1 MIRWLRDAFGGGTKR
16 EAADAAVGRGMA
28 DVLAALDNVID
39 DDAALGRICAGPG
52 ETMPGETMPGETMPG
67 EPLREPLRAV
77 NPLRA
82 ADRRYL
88 P

>member
-1 MIRWLRDAFGGGTKR
+1 MIRWLRAAFGGGTKR
-16 EAADAAVGRGMA
+16 AAADAAVGRGMA

-39 DDAALGRICAGPG
+39 DDAALGRICADPD
-52 ETMPGETMPGETMPG
+52 ETMLGETMPG
-67 EPLREPLRAV
+67 EPLREPVRAV
-77 NPLRA
+77 KPRRA

>member
-16 EAADAAVGRGMA
+16 EAADAAVSRGMA

-39 DDAALGRICAGPG
+39 DDAALGRICAGA
-52 ETMPGETMPGETMPG
+52 GETMPG

>member
-52 ETMPGETMPGETMPG
+52 E
-67 EPLREPLRAV
+67 PLCEPLRAV

>member
-16 EAADAAVGRGMA
+16 EAADAAVSRGMA

-39 DDAALGRICAGPG
+39 DDAALGRICPG
-52 ETMPGETMPGETMPG
+52 LGETMPG
-67 EPLREPLRAV
+67 EPLCEPLRAV

>member
-1 MIRWLRDAFGGGTKR
+1 MIRWLRDAFGGATKR

-39 DDAALGRICAGPG
+39 DDAALGRICDGLG
-52 ETMPGETMPGETMPG
+52 ETMPDRSLC
-67 EPLREPLRAV
+67 EPVRAV
-77 NPLRA
+77 NPRPA
-82 ADRRYL
+82 ADRRYR

>member
-39 DDAALGRICAGPG
+39 DDAALGRICADPG
-52 ETMPGETMPGETMPG
+52 EIMPG
-67 EPLREPLRAV
+67 EPLCEPLRAV

>member
-1 MIRWLRDAFGGGTKR
+1 MIRWLRDAFGGRTSR

-28 DVLAALDNVID
+28 DVLAALENVID
-39 DDAALGRICAGPG
+39 DDAALGRICGGPG
-52 ETMPGETMPGETMPG
+52 ETMAG
-67 EPLREPLRAV
+67 EPLGEPLRAV

-88 P
+88 A

>member
-1 MIRWLRDAFGGGTKR
+1 MIRWLRDAFGRGTKR

-39 DDAALGRICAGPG
+39 DDAALGRICAG
-52 ETMPGETMPGETMPG
+52 ETMPGETMPG

-77 NPLRA
+77 NPPRA

>member
-28 DVLAALDNVID
+28 DVLAALDKVID
-39 DDAALGRICAGPG
+39 DDAALGRICAAA
-52 ETMPGETMPGETMPG
+52 GETMPGETMPG
-67 EPLREPLRAV
+67 EPLCEPLHAV

-82 ADRRYL
+82 ANRRYL

>member
-1 MIRWLRDAFGGGTKR
+1 
-16 EAADAAVGRGMA
+16 MA

-52 ETMPGETMPGETMPG
+52 ETMPGE
-67 EPLREPLRAV
+67 PLREPLRAV

>member
-39 DDAALGRICAGPG
+39 DDAALGRICFG
-52 ETMPGETMPGETMPG
+52 PGETMPGETMPG
-67 EPLREPLRAV
+67 EPLCEPLRAV